1 MLFEQ
6 KQGIFLEKLASERLR
21 GCSEASFSIFRVK
34 KLVHFC
40 LYFTEIKYAQKS
52 QGGRI

>member
-6 KQGIFLEKLASERLR
+6 KNGIFENNLAYERLR
-21 GCSEASFSIFRVK
+21 GCSEARLFHFLGK
-34 KLVHFC
+34 KRRIFC
-40 LYFTEIKYAQKS
+40 LYFTEIKYAKKS